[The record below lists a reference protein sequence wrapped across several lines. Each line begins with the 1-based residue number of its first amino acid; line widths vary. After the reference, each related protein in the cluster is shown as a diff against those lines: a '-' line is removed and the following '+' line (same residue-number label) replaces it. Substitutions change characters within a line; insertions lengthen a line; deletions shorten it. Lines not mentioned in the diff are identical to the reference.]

1 MKIFFGSSISTEMKF
16 LISQDIEISNDLV
29 IEKFSDGEILPKFL
43 KSVRNED
50 IFLIQSLTNSNL
62 IIETLLTMDA
72 AKRAGC
78 NSISLVAPY
87 LSYSRQDKTDHLRSS
102 IGAKMMA
109 DILESVGMATLIT
122 IDLHAS
128 SIQGFYNDPVIHLN
142 GSKIFIEYIKDHRIE
157 DLTIVAPDQG
167 AVKRASDF
175 CKAFPEATFAM
186 INKKRIKPNE
196 VHSMELVGDVK
207 GRNVVI
213 VDDMV
218 DTGKTL
224 SKAVNIILENGALS
238 VRAVATHGVLSGE
251 GKKIIND
258 SKLLELL
265 VSDTISNKPDG
276 KIKVISCAGLI
287 TKSIIAIT
295 NKKSIHEFNN
305 V

>member
-1 MKIFFGSSISTEMKF
+1 
-16 LISQDIEISNDLV
+16 
-29 IEKFSDGEILPKFL
+29 
-43 KSVRNED
+43 
-50 IFLIQSLTNSNL
+50 
-62 IIETLLTMDA
+62 
-72 AKRAGC
+72 
-78 NSISLVAPY
+78 
-87 LSYSRQDKTDHLRSS
+87 
-102 IGAKMMA
+102 
-109 DILESVGMATLIT
+109 
-122 IDLHAS
+122 
-128 SIQGFYNDPVIHLN
+128 
-142 GSKIFIEYIKDHRIE
+142 
-157 DLTIVAPDQG
+157 
-167 AVKRASDF
+167 
-175 CKAFPEATFAM
+175 
-186 INKKRIKPNE
+186 
-196 VHSMELVGDVK
+196 LVGDVK

-265 VSDTISNKPDG
+265 VSDTINNKPDG